1 MSIDL
6 LNLDELIELERVVTI
21 RGKEYSV
28 VERSVGVLLDSIKV
42 AKQASL
48 KTKGNQNEKEQA
60 FFESMIKTIQTII
73 PECPEAVVRGLSM
86 PQMLALFEFA
96 NRDPQAMAEEA
107 LAARDAKLN
116 GEGEVVSAQEVLDAP
131 KA

>member
-1 MSIDL
+1 MSVDL
-6 LNLDELIELERVVTI
+6 LNLDELTELERCVTI

-42 AKQASL
+42 AKSAAL
-48 KTKGNQNEKEQA
+48 KSKGTNADKEQV
-60 FFESMIKTIQTII
+60 FFEGMIKTIQTII

-96 NRDPQAMAEEA
+96 NRDPQRMAEEA

-116 GEGEVVSAQEVLDAP
+116 GGVVEAEAVVEDDP
-131 KA
+131 KP